1 MDMAGALTAN
11 SDDTA
16 ATGTTSAPFLDANT
30 QGSGY
35 AQTIQQPSSTSPRD
49 EAANKLRQRRMPA
62 EKRRQQ
68 LLSMAGIA
76 FSRKG
81 YKGTTMEDISL
92 LAGVTKPILYQH
104 FPSKR
109 SLYKELV
116 TEASNTLIGAI
127 ASATAGATSPKEQ
140 VELGFV
146 AFFSLLA
153 TEMDT
158 FRLLLMSDMQDDRDL
173 SRALRSVEESIAS
186 IIYNLI
192 DIGLDE
198 DHRILLAKAVVGMGV
213 SASRHWVEI
222 YSHSDPPPPPS
233 KDEAAQIARRLADL
247 VWAGLRAVRTDLET
261 QR

>member
-1 MDMAGALTAN
+1 MN
-11 SDDTA
+11 A
-16 ATGTTSAPFLDANT
+16 ASRIPGDSTSTHYPSRNFTGTGPLDMPASAQAKDKDRP
-30 QGSGY
+30 
-35 AQTIQQPSSTSPRD
+35 
-49 EAANKLRQRRMPA
+49 RQRRMPA
-62 EKRRQQ
+62 GKRREQ

-81 YKGTTMEDISL
+81 YKGTTMEDISM

-116 TEASNTLIGAI
+116 TEASNKLIKAI
-127 ASATAGATSPKEQ
+127 ASATYGATSPKEQ

-146 AFFSLLA
+146 AFFTLLA

-173 SRALRSVEESIAS
+173 SIALRNVEDSIAS
-186 IIYNLI
+186 IIYSLI

-198 DHRILLAKAVVGMGV
+198 EHRTLLATAVVGMGV
-213 SASRHWVEI
+213 AVSRHWVEV
-222 YSHSDPPPPPS
+222 YGHSDPPPPPS
-233 KDEAAQIARRLADL
+233 TDEAAQIARRLADL
-247 VWAGLRAVRTDLET
+247 VWAGLRAVHAD
-261 QR
+261 